1 MGFRFKKRFKKSFKI
16 APGVKLNIN
25 KKSFGL
31 TIGKRGAHYTI
42 NSKGKRTTSIG
53 IPGTGLSFTS
63 TSGGRKKQKAKKS
76 TTKNYNSKQYTN
88 VTHST
93 TEIAQSTKVNLSPET
108 KTLYHYIYLVAGIF
122 LIIWGLLK
130 AIFFPGF
137 ILFALLGL
145 YLVKKSRQY
154 TSVIEQDNTIQEENK
169 QPETINILDGVQ
181 NMNEVSH
188 RLNISTYIRQLE
200 ETITL
205 IQNSKNADTVVSR
218 LQFLESLRDRLKAT
232 SYSQL
237 DDVIDSINK
246 VLNNKVGLINMA
258 IQRNLDSELEKIR
271 ELKTEKGRL
280 NRLNRFFEAMETIEN
295 LPTENISFIEQLKQN
310 TKID

>member
-1 MGFRFKKRFKKSFKI
+1 MGFRFRKSFKI

-53 IPGTGLSFTS
+53 IPGTGLSYTS
-63 TSGGRKKQKAKKS
+63 TSGGRKKKKVKKS
-76 TTKNYNSKQYTN
+76 TTKNYTSKQYTTVSQN
-88 VTHST
+88 TPNIT
-93 TEIAQSTKVNLSPET
+93 QSTKANLSPET
-108 KTLYHYIYLVAGIF
+108 KTLYHYIYLIAGIF

-130 AIFFPGF
+130 AIFTPGF

-154 TSVIEQDNTIQEENK
+154 TNGIEQDNTMQGENK
-169 QPETINILDGVQ
+169 QSENINILDGAQ

-188 RLNISTYIRQLE
+188 RLNIPTYIRQLE

-218 LQFLESLRDRLKAT
+218 LQFLESLRDKLKAT
-232 SYSQL
+232 SYSELDNVINSINEVL
-237 DDVIDSINK
+237 DDKIS
-246 VLNNKVGLINMA
+246 LINMA

-280 NRLNRFFEAMETIEN
+280 NRLSRFFEAMRAIEN
-295 LPTENISFIEQLKQN
+295 LPSENISFIEQLEQKTQ
-310 TKID
+310 ID

>member
-1 MGFRFKKRFKKSFKI
+1 
-16 APGVKLNIN
+16 
-25 KKSFGL
+25 
-31 TIGKRGAHYTI
+31 
-42 NSKGKRTTSIG
+42 
-53 IPGTGLSFTS
+53 
-63 TSGGRKKQKAKKS
+63 
-76 TTKNYNSKQYTN
+76 
-88 VTHST
+88 
-93 TEIAQSTKVNLSPET
+93 
-108 KTLYHYIYLVAGIF
+108 
-122 LIIWGLLK
+122 
-130 AIFFPGF
+130 
-137 ILFALLGL
+137 
-145 YLVKKSRQY
+145 
-154 TSVIEQDNTIQEENK
+154 
-169 QPETINILDGVQ
+169 
-181 NMNEVSH
+181 MNEVSH

-205 IQNSKNADTVVSR
+205 IHTSKNADTVVSR
-218 LQFLESLRDRLKAT
+218 LHVLESLRDRLKAA

-258 IQRNLDSELEKIR
+258 IQRNLDSEFEKIR

>member
-1 MGFRFKKRFKKSFKI
+1 MGFRFRKSFKI
-16 APGVKLNIN
+16 APGVRLNIN

-53 IPGTGLSFTS
+53 IPGTGLSYTS
-63 TSGGRKKQKAKKS
+63 TCGGRKKKKVKKS
-76 TTKNYNSKQYTN
+76 MTKNYTSKQYTTVSQN
-88 VTHST
+88 TPNIT
-93 TEIAQSTKVNLSPET
+93 QSTKASLSPET
-108 KTLYHYIYLVAGIF
+108 KTLYHYIYLIAGIF

-130 AIFFPGF
+130 AIFTPGF
-137 ILFALLGL
+137 ILFALIGL

-154 TSVIEQDNTIQEENK
+154 TNGIEQDNTMQEENK
-169 QPETINILDGVQ
+169 QSKNINILDGAQ
-181 NMNEVSH
+181 NMNEVNH
-188 RLNISTYIRQLE
+188 ILNIPAYIRQLE

-218 LQFLESLRDRLKAT
+218 LQFLESLRDKLKAT
-232 SYSQL
+232 PYSEL
-237 DDVIDSINK
+237 DNVINSINK
-246 VLNNKVGLINMA
+246 VLDNKIGLINMA

-280 NRLNRFFEAMETIEN
+280 NRLSRFFEAMRTIEN
-295 LPTENISFIEQLKQN
+295 LPPENISFIEQLEQN
-310 TKID
+310 TQIN

>member
-1 MGFRFKKRFKKSFKI
+1 MGFRFRKSFKI

-53 IPGTGLSFTS
+53 IPGTGLSYTS
-63 TSGGRKKQKAKKS
+63 TSGGRKKKKVKKS
-76 TTKNYNSKQYTN
+76 TTKNYTSKQYTTVSQN
-88 VTHST
+88 TPNIT
-93 TEIAQSTKVNLSPET
+93 QSTKASLSPET
-108 KTLYHYIYLVAGIF
+108 KTLYYYIYLIAGIF

-130 AIFFPGF
+130 AIFTPGF
-137 ILFALLGL
+137 ILFALIGL

-154 TSVIEQDNTIQEENK
+154 TNGIEQDNTMQEENK
-169 QPETINILDGVQ
+169 QSKNINILDGAQ
-181 NMNEVSH
+181 NMNEVNH
-188 RLNISTYIRQLE
+188 ILNIPAYIRQLE

-218 LQFLESLRDRLKAT
+218 LQFLESLRDKLKAT
-232 SYSQL
+232 PYSEL
-237 DDVIDSINK
+237 DNVINSINK
-246 VLNNKVGLINMA
+246 VLDNKIGLINMA

-280 NRLNRFFEAMETIEN
+280 NRLSRFFEAMRTIEN
-295 LPTENISFIEQLKQN
+295 LPPENISFIEQLEQN
-310 TKID
+310 TQIN

>member
-1 MGFRFKKRFKKSFKI
+1 MGFRFRKSFKI

-63 TSGGRKKQKAKKS
+63 TSGGSKKQKAKKS
-76 TTKNYNSKQYTN
+76 TTKSYNSKQYTT
-88 VTHST
+88 VTHNT
-93 TEIAQSTKVNLSPET
+93 TNIAQSPKANLSPET
-108 KTLYHYIYLVAGIF
+108 KTLYHYIYLVTGIF

-154 TSVIEQDNTIQEENK
+154 TTSVIEQDNTIQEENK
-169 QPETINILDGVQ
+169 QPETVSNLERAQNID
-181 NMNEVSH
+181 EVSY

-218 LQFLESLRDRLKAT
+218 LQFLESLRDRLKAA

-237 DDVIDSINK
+237 DNVIDNINK

>member
-1 MGFRFKKRFKKSFKI
+1 
-16 APGVKLNIN
+16 
-25 KKSFGL
+25 
-31 TIGKRGAHYTI
+31 
-42 NSKGKRTTSIG
+42 
-53 IPGTGLSFTS
+53 
-63 TSGGRKKQKAKKS
+63 
-76 TTKNYNSKQYTN
+76 
-88 VTHST
+88 
-93 TEIAQSTKVNLSPET
+93 
-108 KTLYHYIYLVAGIF
+108 
-122 LIIWGLLK
+122 
-130 AIFFPGF
+130 
-137 ILFALLGL
+137 
-145 YLVKKSRQY
+145 
-154 TSVIEQDNTIQEENK
+154 
-169 QPETINILDGVQ
+169 
-181 NMNEVSH
+181 MNEVSH

-205 IQNSKNADTVVSR
+205 IQTSKNADTVVSR
-218 LQFLESLRDRLKAT
+218 LQFLESLRDRLKAA

-258 IQRNLDSELEKIR
+258 IQRNLDSEFEKIR

>member
-1 MGFRFKKRFKKSFKI
+1 MGFRFRKSFKI

-53 IPGTGLSFTS
+53 IPGTGLSYTS
-63 TSGGRKKQKAKKS
+63 TSGGRKKKKVKKS
-76 TTKNYNSKQYTN
+76 TTKNYTSKQYTTVSQN
-88 VTHST
+88 TPNIT
-93 TEIAQSTKVNLSPET
+93 QSTKASLSPET
-108 KTLYHYIYLVAGIF
+108 KTLYYYIYLIAGIF

-130 AIFFPGF
+130 AIFTPGL

-154 TSVIEQDNTIQEENK
+154 TNGIEQDNTMQEENK
-169 QPETINILDGVQ
+169 RSENINFLDEAQ
-181 NMNEVSH
+181 NMTEVSH
-188 RLNISTYIRQLE
+188 RLNIPTYIRQLE

-218 LQFLESLRDRLKAT
+218 LQFLESLRDKLKAT
-232 SYSQL
+232 SYSEL
-237 DDVIDSINK
+237 DKFINSINE
-246 VLNNKVGLINMA
+246 VLDNKIGLINMA

-280 NRLNRFFEAMETIEN
+280 NRLSRFFESMRTIEN
-295 LPTENISFIEQLKQN
+295 LSAENISFIEQLEQN
-310 TKID
+310 TQVD

>member
-1 MGFRFKKRFKKSFKI
+1 MGFRFRKSFKI

-53 IPGTGLSFTS
+53 IPGTGLSYTS
-63 TSGGRKKQKAKKS
+63 TSGGRKKKKVKKS
-76 TTKNYNSKQYTN
+76 TTKNYTFKQYTTVSQN
-88 VTHST
+88 TPNIT
-93 TEIAQSTKVNLSPET
+93 QSTKASLSPET
-108 KTLYHYIYLVAGIF
+108 KTLYYYIYLIAGIF

-130 AIFFPGF
+130 AIFTPGL

-154 TSVIEQDNTIQEENK
+154 TNGIEQDNTMQEENK
-169 QPETINILDGVQ
+169 RSENINFLDEAQ
-181 NMNEVSH
+181 NMTEVSH
-188 RLNISTYIRQLE
+188 RLNIPTYIRQLE

-218 LQFLESLRDRLKAT
+218 LQFLESLRDKLKAT
-232 SYSQL
+232 SYSEL
-237 DDVIDSINK
+237 DKFINSINE
-246 VLNNKVGLINMA
+246 VLDNKIGLINMA

-280 NRLNRFFEAMETIEN
+280 NRLSRFFESMRTIEN
-295 LPTENISFIEQLKQN
+295 LSAENISFIEQLEQN
-310 TKID
+310 TQID